1 MEITGKELLKQL
13 EQYKS
18 LVKLSELN
26 SMSINTVQKLII
38 EEKIR
43 QTKEMK

>member
-43 QTKEMK
+43 QTKELK